1 MDDKEILKKLQEF
14 GDMLNI
20 ATIPGDALRAVG
32 WLIIKMMVLLVN
44 SLDGLLTK
52 IITLNGFFEDDD
64 VIKFMTEF
72 RPVLWVAMSIA
83 VAILGYLFITNKVKD
98 RSSVL
103 TNTLLAISF
112 VILLPTMM
120 SQLSDLAQA
129 GNEAVKGGSKSKT
142 GSQIVQMNMA
152 DLKLYNE
159 NDFDKIGKEKI
170 KPSEYENNVSKNDIM
185 NISIN
190 ETVDKDGVLAKKLV
204 QGTDG
209 EVKVEGLDSGS
220 FWLSIGEEFY
230 YRWSWHFW
238 TILITLGITAFSM
251 IVSLIKVSRIIFELP
266 FKQLFGSFVA
276 VTDLQGGQRTKQ
288 MFISVFSSFAI
299 LIVIA
304 VIMKFYMLYTAW
316 VASLNL
322 GIAGLFLLIG
332 GSLAMLDGPQ
342 EVVKILGMDAGL
354 KDGQKDMMATYAFL
368 KGGGAITRS
377 LGNFGGKVA
386 SGVASTVGSG
396 AGLVRGIKNGL
407 NGGGNGEGSSLYSA
421 MGGAAGGAL
430 ASSALGSMNP
440 SVNGD
445 QESKDKTKNNQDKQ
459 KSLYDAMNANGKG
472 SISPNLQKD
481 QLDKQ
486 LKGAEKGKSP
496 DALNSLNNK
505 GLSSMQN
512 KGNNIYSQKGTE
524 NTPNALKEATN
535 DVGDLKDMKNN
546 NSALQAEQQLYGDS
560 SHSDQNE
567 QSGDS
572 VNTTNSIDTNDSI
585 NSSGDSERL
594 PVNNVNDSEQP
605 LEKMSQHEVD
615 QDNDVK
621 GIYSD
626 NVSETDQ
633 TKNVESAAS
642 GAGLT
647 NGSAVNS
654 ASGGAGLTNGSA
666 VNSASG
672 GAGLTNGSA
681 VNSASGG
688 ASLTNG
694 SAVNS
699 ASGGAS
705 LMNGSAISHSVPE
718 HSNISSQSVTPTN
731 VTNHQISSPNVV
743 IEEERDGRGNVFKP
757 GYLRPETQYTT
768 FGQNKYVKEV
778 NDSFVKGHNQ
788 THGLGMKLGSAVN
801 KIKNNSINKRKE

>member
-32 WLIIKMMVLLVN
+32 WLIIKMLVLLVN
-44 SLDGLLTK
+44 ALDGLLTK
-52 IITLNGFFEDDD
+52 IITLNGFFEDEH
-64 VIKFMTEF
+64 VIKFMAEF
-72 RPVLWVAMSIA
+72 RPVLWGAMGIA

-98 RSSVL
+98 RSNIL
-103 TNTLLAISF
+103 TNSLLAISF

-129 GNEAVKGGSKSKT
+129 GNNAVKGGSTSKT

-159 NDFDKIGKEKI
+159 NDFDKNGKEKI
-170 KPSEYENNVSKNDIM
+170 KPSDYENNVSKNDIM
-185 NISIN
+185 NIAIN

-209 EVKVEGLDSGS
+209 EVKVEGLDNGS
-220 FWLSIGEEFY
+220 FWLNIGEEYY
-230 YRWSWHFW
+230 YRWSWRFW
-238 TILITLGITAFSM
+238 TIFITLGLTAFSLV
-251 IVSLIKVSRIIFELP
+251 VSLIKVSRIIFELP

-316 VASLNL
+316 VASLNV
-322 GIAGLFLLIG
+322 GIAALFLLAG
-332 GSLAMLDGPQ
+332 GSFAMLDGPQ
-342 EVVKILGMDAGL
+342 EVVKILGIDAGL

-368 KGGGAITRS
+368 KGSKSISKS

-396 AGLVRGIKNGL
+396 AGLVRGLKSGL
-407 NGGGNGEGSSLYSA
+407 NGAGGNEGGSSLYSA
-421 MGGAAGGAL
+421 MGGVAGGAL
-430 ASSALGSMNP
+430 ASTALGGMNP

-445 QESKDKTKNNQDKQ
+445 QESKDEMKNNQDKQ
-459 KSLYDAMNANGKG
+459 KSLYDAMKANKKDQDQ
-472 SISPNLQKD
+472 IAPNLQKG

-486 LKGAEKGKSP
+486 LKGEAKGKSP
-496 DALNSLNNK
+496 DALNSLNK
-505 GLSSMQN
+505 GLSSFQN
-512 KGNNIYSQKGTE
+512 KGKNMYSQKGTE
-524 NTPNALKEATN
+524 NSPNALQKAN
-535 DVGDLKDMKNN
+535 DDGALKDMKNN
-546 NSALQAEQQLYGDS
+546 DTDLQAEQQIYGDL
-560 SHSDQNE
+560 SHSGHNK
-567 QSGDS
+567 QSGDLT
-572 VNTTNSIDTNDSI
+572 NTTNSNDTIGSNDTIDSN
-585 NSSGDSERL
+585 NSESL
-594 PVNNVNDSEQP
+594 PINNVNGSTEP
-605 LEKMSQHEVD
+605 LEKMDQQEVN
-615 QDNDVK
+615 QDNSK

-626 NVSETDQ
+626 NGPTVTDS
-633 TKNVESAAS
+633 T
-642 GAGLT
+642 
-647 NGSAVNS
+647 
-654 ASGGAGLTNGSA
+654 
-666 VNSASG
+666 
-672 GAGLTNGSA
+672 
-681 VNSASGG
+681 GG
-688 ASLTNG
+688 ASLANGPTVTN
-694 SAVNS
+694 ST
-699 ASGGAS
+699 GGAS
-705 LMNGSAISHSVPE
+705 LANGPTVTDSTGGASLANGSSE
-718 HSNISSQSVTPTN
+718 TVTPTN

-757 GYLRPETQYTT
+757 GYLRPETEYTT